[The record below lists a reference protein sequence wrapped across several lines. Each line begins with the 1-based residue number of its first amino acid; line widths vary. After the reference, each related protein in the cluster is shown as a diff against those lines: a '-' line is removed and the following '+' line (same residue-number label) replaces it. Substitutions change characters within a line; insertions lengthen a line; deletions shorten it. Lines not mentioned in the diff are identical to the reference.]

1 MGKRLTACLLALC
14 LAASLL
20 CSVSAKEPEI
30 SVEIDQTGQDSA
42 VAVVTLGSEV
52 YTSILVKV
60 PGEPWYDFTWALEDA
75 KSITLPIYENGS
87 VQVQATRENGTKAT
101 ASATVDCLPEPEPL
115 DCPVESEPEPESE
128 KEPEQQPTPQ
138 EQPTTTTPMTTTP
151 KPEASQNELD
161 DDSKPEAGL
170 ESEAETPESGT
181 GFTSEGNAVTRDLL
195 YDKAT
200 NKQFVTLETKDGTV
214 FYLVIDYDS
223 PINEEEEQYQTYF
236 LNLVDAADLAAL
248 VGEEDAEPEEEAP
261 PLCSCRDRC
270 QVGKIDTTCPV
281 CTADLTACLGEEPE
295 PEAPEEL
302 EEPQPAPE
310 AEEPEDD
317 SSSAVAAV
325 ILLLVVLAGGAVF
338 VVKLLRRKEK
348 TPSRPPEDDDE
359 DYVVENVENTEEE

>member
-1 MGKRLTACLLALC
+1 MSKRLTVLATALLLVWSMT
-14 LAASLL
+14 AAAF
-20 CSVSAKEPEI
+20 AKEPEI

-42 VAVVTLGSEV
+42 AAVITLGSEV

-75 KSITLPIYENGS
+75 KSMTLPVYENGS

-115 DCPVESEPEPESE
+115 DCPVEPEPE
-128 KEPEQQPTPQ
+128 KEPEPQTTPQ
-138 EQPTTTTPMTTTP
+138 KQPTTTTPVTTTP
-151 KPEASQNELD
+151 KPEASQNELGAE
-161 DDSKPEAGL
+161 SKPETGL
-170 ESEAETPESGT
+170 ESDAETPEPGT
-181 GFTSEGNAVTRDLL
+181 GFTADGNAITRDLL

-223 PINEEEEQYQTYF
+223 PVNEEEEQYQTYF
-236 LNLVDAADLAAL
+236 LNLVDAADLATL

-302 EEPQPAPE
+302 EDPQPAPE

-325 ILLLVVLAGGAVF
+325 ILLLVILAGGAVF
-338 VVKLLRRKEK
+338 VVKLLRCKEK

-359 DYVVENVENTEEE
+359 DYVVENVEEEGP

>member
-42 VAVVTLGSEV
+42 AAVITLGSEV

-75 KSITLPIYENGS
+75 KSMTLPVYENGS

-101 ASATVDCLPEPEPL
+101 ASVNVDCLPEPEPL
-115 DCPVESEPEPESE
+115 DCPVESEPEPE

-138 EQPTTTTPMTTTP
+138 RQPTTTPVTTTP
-151 KPEASQNELD
+151 KLETEGEPEE
-161 DDSKPEAGL
+161 KETV
-170 ESEAETPESGT
+170 ETPEPGS
-181 GFTSEGNAVTRDLL
+181 GFTGEGNAVTRDLL

-214 FYLVIDYDS
+214 FYVVIDYDS
-223 PINEEEEQYQTYF
+223 PVNEEEEQYQTYF

-248 VGEEDAEPEEEAP
+248 VGEEETEPEEEAP
-261 PLCSCRDRC
+261 PLCSCRERC

-281 CTADLTACLGEEPE
+281 CAADLTACLGEEPE
-295 PEAPEEL
+295 EPEPEPEVQ
-302 EEPQPAPE
+302 QPV
-310 AEEPEDD
+310 EEPEDD

-325 ILLLVVLAGGAVF
+325 ILLLVILAGGAVF
-338 VVKLLRRKEK
+338 VVKLLRRKDK
-348 TPSRPPEDDDE
+348 APSRPPEDDDE
-359 DYVVENVENTEEE
+359 DYVVENVEEEEP

>member
-30 SVEIDQTGQDSA
+30 SLEIEQTGQESA
-42 VAVVTLGSEV
+42 VAIVTLGSEV

-60 PGEPWYDFTWALEDA
+60 PGEPWYDFTWALEDTA
-75 KSITLPIYENGS
+75 SLTLPVYENGT

-101 ASATVDCLPEPEPL
+101 ASATVDCLPEPEPM
-115 DCPVESEPEPESE
+115 DCPVESEPEPE
-128 KEPEQQPTPQ
+128 KEPEQQTTPQ
-138 EQPTTTTPMTTTP
+138 KQPTTTTTVTTTP
-151 KPEASQNELD
+151 KPEGEAD
-161 DDSKPEAGL
+161 PE
-170 ESEAETPESGT
+170 EEEEAETPEPGT

-236 LNLVDAADLAAL
+236 LNLVDAADLDAM
-248 VGEEDAEPEEEAP
+248 VGEEEAEPEAETP
-261 PLCSCRDRC
+261 PLCSCRERC

-302 EEPQPAPE
+302 EDPQPEPE
-310 AEEPEDD
+310 AEEPEDG

-325 ILLLVVLAGGAVF
+325 ILLLVILAGGAVF
-338 VVKLLRRKEK
+338 VVKLLRRKDK
-348 TPSRPPEDDDE
+348 APPRPPEDDDE
-359 DYVVENVENTEEE
+359 AYVVENVEEEEP

>member
-42 VAVVTLGSEV
+42 AAVITLGSEV

-60 PGEPWYDFTWALEDA
+60 PGEPWYDFTWVLEDA

-101 ASATVDCLPEPEPL
+101 ASVNVDCLPEPEPL
-115 DCPVESEPEPESE
+115 DCPVEPEPE
-128 KEPEQQPTPQ
+128 KEPEPQTTPQ
-138 EQPTTTTPMTTTP
+138 KQPTTTTPVTTTP
-151 KPEASQNELD
+151 KPQAEAD
-161 DDSKPEAGL
+161 PE
-170 ESEAETPESGT
+170 EEEEAETPESGT
-181 GFTSEGNAVTRDLL
+181 GFTSEGNAITRDLL

-223 PINEEEEQYQTYF
+223 PVNEEEEQYQTYF

-248 VGEEDAEPEEEAP
+248 VGEEEAEPEEQAP
-261 PLCSCRDRC
+261 PLCSCREHC

-295 PEAPEEL
+295 PEPEP
-302 EEPQPAPE
+302 EPEVQQP
-310 AEEPEDD
+310 AEEPEEG

-325 ILLLVVLAGGAVF
+325 ILLLVILAGGAVF

-359 DYVVENVENTEEE
+359 AYVVENVEEEEP

>member
-1 MGKRLTACLLALC
+1 MGKRLTVLATVLLLVWSIT
-14 LAASLL
+14 AAAF
-20 CSVSAKEPEI
+20 AKELEV

-42 VAVVTLGSEV
+42 AAVITLGSEV

-60 PGEPWYDFTWALEDA
+60 PGEPWYDFTWVLEDA

-101 ASATVDCLPEPEPL
+101 ASVNVDCLPEPEPL
-115 DCPVESEPEPESE
+115 DCPVESEPEPEPE
-128 KEPEQQPTPQ
+128 KEPEQQTTPQ
-138 EQPTTTTPMTTTP
+138 KQPATTTPVTTTP
-151 KPEASQNELD
+151 KPETEAE
-161 DDSKPEAGL
+161 SKPE
-170 ESEAETPESGT
+170 EEETNETPEPGS
-181 GFTSEGNAVTRDLL
+181 GFTSEGNAITRDLL

-223 PINEEEEQYQTYF
+223 PVNEEEEQYQTYF

-248 VGEEDAEPEEEAP
+248 VGEEEAEPEEQAP
-261 PLCSCRDRC
+261 PLCSCRERC

-281 CTADLTACLGEEPE
+281 CIADLTACLGEEPE
-295 PEAPEEL
+295 PETPEEL
-302 EEPQPAPE
+302 ENPQPEPE
-310 AEEPEDD
+310 VEEPEDD

-325 ILLLVVLAGGAVF
+325 ILLLVILAGGAVF

-348 TPSRPPEDDDE
+348 APSRPPEDDDE
-359 DYVVENVENTEEE
+359 AYVVENVEEEEP

>member
-1 MGKRLTACLLALC
+1 MGKRLTVLATVLLLVWSMT
-14 LAASLL
+14 AAAF
-20 CSVSAKEPEI
+20 AKEPEI
-30 SVEIDQTGQDSA
+30 SVEIDQTGWESA

-60 PGEPWYDFTWALEDA
+60 PGEPWYDFTWVLEDA
-75 KSITLPIYENGS
+75 KSMTLPVYENGS

-115 DCPVESEPEPESE
+115 DCPVEPEPE
-128 KEPEQQPTPQ
+128 KEPEPQTTPQ
-138 EQPTTTTPMTTTP
+138 KQPTTTTPVTTTP
-151 KPEASQNELD
+151 KPEASQNELGAE
-161 DDSKPEAGL
+161 SKPETGL
-170 ESEAETPESGT
+170 ESDAETPEPGT
-181 GFTSEGNAVTRDLL
+181 GFTADGNAITRDLL

-223 PINEEEEQYQTYF
+223 PVNEEEEQYQTYF
-236 LNLVDAADLAAL
+236 LNLVDAADLATL

-302 EEPQPAPE
+302 EDPQPAPE

-325 ILLLVVLAGGAVF
+325 ILLLVILAGGAVF
-338 VVKLLRRKEK
+338 VVKLLRCKEK

-359 DYVVENVENTEEE
+359 DYVVENVEEEGP

>member
-1 MGKRLTACLLALC
+1 MGKRLTVLATALLLVWSMT
-14 LAASLL
+14 AAAF
-20 CSVSAKEPEI
+20 AKEPEI
-30 SVEIDQTGQDSA
+30 SVEIDQTGQDSTA
-42 VAVVTLGSEV
+42 AVVTLGSEV

-60 PGEPWYDFTWALEDA
+60 PGEPWYDFTWVLEDA
-75 KSITLPIYENGS
+75 KSITLPVYENGT
-87 VQVQATRENGTKAT
+87 VQVQATRANGTKAT
-101 ASATVDCLPEPEPL
+101 ASATVDCLPESEPM
-115 DCPVESEPEPESE
+115 DCPVESEPEPG
-128 KEPEQQPTPQ
+128 KEPEQQPIPQ
-138 EQPTTTTPMTTTP
+138 KQPTTTTPVTTTP
-151 KPEASQNELD
+151 KPEVETSTEPAQD
-161 DDSKPEAGL
+161 
-170 ESEAETPESGT
+170 AETLEPGV

-223 PINEEEEQYQTYF
+223 PVNEEEEQYQTYF

-325 ILLLVVLAGGAVF
+325 ILLLVVLAGGAAF
-338 VVKLLRRKEK
+338 VVKMLRRKEK

-359 DYVVENVENTEEE
+359 DYVVENVEEEEP

>member
-1 MGKRLTACLLALC
+1 MGKRLTVLATVLLLVWSMT
-14 LAASLL
+14 AAAF
-20 CSVSAKEPEI
+20 AKEPEI
-30 SVEIDQTGQDSA
+30 SVEIDQTGRDSA
-42 VAVVTLGSEV
+42 VAVITLGSEA

-75 KSITLPIYENGS
+75 KSITLPVYANGT

-101 ASATVDCLPEPEPL
+101 ASATVDCLPESEPL
-115 DCPVESEPEPESE
+115 DCSVELEPE
-128 KEPEQQPTPQ
+128 KEPEQQPAPQ
-138 EQPTTTTPMTTTP
+138 KQPTTTTTVTTTP
-151 KPEASQNELD
+151 KPEAEAD
-161 DDSKPEAGL
+161 PE
-170 ESEAETPESGT
+170 EEEEAETLEPDT
-181 GFTSEGNAVTRDLL
+181 GFTSEGNAITRDLL

-223 PINEEEEQYQTYF
+223 PVNEEEEQYQTYF

-248 VGEEDAEPEEEAP
+248 VGEEEAEPEEQTL
-261 PLCSCRDRC
+261 PLCSCRERC

-295 PEAPEEL
+295 PAAPEEL
-302 EEPQPAPE
+302 EDPQPAPE
-310 AEEPEDD
+310 AEEPEEG

-338 VVKLLRRKEK
+338 MVKLLRRKEK

-359 DYVVENVENTEEE
+359 DYVVENVEEES

>member
-1 MGKRLTACLLALC
+1 MGKRLTVLAIVLLLVWSMT
-14 LAASLL
+14 AAAF
-20 CSVSAKEPEI
+20 AKEPEI
-30 SVEIDQTGQDSA
+30 SVEIDQTGQDSV
-42 VAVVTLGSEV
+42 VAVITLGSEA

-75 KSITLPIYENGS
+75 KSMTLPVYENGS

-115 DCPVESEPEPESE
+115 DCPVESEPEPEPG
-128 KEPEQQPTPQ
+128 KEPEQQPIPQ
-138 EQPTTTTPMTTTP
+138 KQPTTTTPVTTTP
-151 KPEASQNELD
+151 KPEVETSTEPAQD
-161 DDSKPEAGL
+161 
-170 ESEAETPESGT
+170 AETLEPGV

-223 PINEEEEQYQTYF
+223 PVNEEEEQYQTYF

-248 VGEEDAEPEEEAP
+248 VGEEEAEPEEQAP
-261 PLCSCRDRC
+261 PLCSCRERC

-302 EEPQPAPE
+302 ENPQPEPE
-310 AEEPEDD
+310 VEKPEDD

-338 VVKLLRRKEK
+338 VVRLLRRKGK
-348 TPSRPPEDDDE
+348 APSHPPEDDDG
-359 DYVVENVENTEEE
+359 DYVVENVEEES

>member
-1 MGKRLTACLLALC
+1 MCKRLTVLATALLLVWSMT
-14 LAASLL
+14 AAAF
-20 CSVSAKEPEI
+20 AKEPEI
-30 SVEIDQTGQDSA
+30 SLEIDQTGQDSA
-42 VAVVTLGSEV
+42 AAVITLGSEV

-75 KSITLPIYENGS
+75 KSMTLPVYENGS

-115 DCPVESEPEPESE
+115 DCPVESEPEPEPG
-128 KEPEQQPTPQ
+128 KEPEQQPIPQ
-138 EQPTTTTPMTTTP
+138 KQPTTTTPVTTTP
-151 KPEASQNELD
+151 KPEVETST
-161 DDSKPEAGL
+161 KPAQD
-170 ESEAETPESGT
+170 AETLEPGV

-223 PINEEEEQYQTYF
+223 PVNEEEEQYQTYF

-261 PLCSCRDRC
+261 PLCSCRERC
-270 QVGKIDTTCPV
+270 QVGKIDTTCSV

-302 EEPQPAPE
+302 EDPQPAPD
-310 AEEPEDD
+310 AEEPEED

-325 ILLLVVLAGGAVF
+325 ILLLVILVGGAVF

-359 DYVVENVENTEEE
+359 DYVVENVEEEEP

>member
-42 VAVVTLGSEV
+42 AAVITLGSEV

-75 KSITLPIYENGS
+75 KSITLPVYENGS

-101 ASATVDCLPEPEPL
+101 ASVNVDCLPEPEPL
-115 DCPVESEPEPESE
+115 DCPVESEPEPE

-138 EQPTTTTPMTTTP
+138 RQPTTTPVTTTP
-151 KPEASQNELD
+151 KLETEGEPEE
-161 DDSKPEAGL
+161 KETV
-170 ESEAETPESGT
+170 ETPEPGS
-181 GFTSEGNAVTRDLL
+181 GFTGEGNAVTRDLL

-214 FYLVIDYDS
+214 FYVVIDYDS
-223 PINEEEEQYQTYF
+223 PVNEEEEQYQTYF

-248 VGEEDAEPEEEAP
+248 VGEEETEPEEEAP
-261 PLCSCRDRC
+261 PLCSCRERC

-281 CTADLTACLGEEPE
+281 CAADLTACLGEEPE
-295 PEAPEEL
+295 EPEPEPEVQ
-302 EEPQPAPE
+302 QPV
-310 AEEPEDD
+310 EEPEDD

-325 ILLLVVLAGGAVF
+325 ILLLVILAGGAVF
-338 VVKLLRRKEK
+338 VVKLLRRKDK
-348 TPSRPPEDDDE
+348 APSRPPEDDDE
-359 DYVVENVENTEEE
+359 DYVVENVEEEEP

>member
-14 LAASLL
+14 LAAGLL

-30 SVEIDQTGQDSA
+30 SLEIDQTGQDSA
-42 VAVVTLGSEV
+42 AAVITLGSEV

-60 PGEPWYDFTWALEDA
+60 PGEPWYDFTWTLENA
-75 KSITLPIYENGS
+75 KSMTLPVCENGT

-101 ASATVDCLPEPEPL
+101 ASATVDCLSEPEPL
-115 DCPVESEPEPESE
+115 DCSVESEPEPETQ
-128 KEPEQQPTPQ
+128 K
-138 EQPTTTTPMTTTP
+138 QPTTTPPVTTVP
-151 KPEASQNELD
+151 KPETETESKLEEEETNET
-161 DDSKPEAGL
+161 
-170 ESEAETPESGT
+170 SEPGS
-181 GFTSEGNAVTRDLL
+181 GFTGEGNAVTRDLL

-223 PINEEEEQYQTYF
+223 PVNEEEEQYQTYF

-248 VGEEDAEPEEEAP
+248 VGEEEAEPEEAP
-261 PLCSCRDRC
+261 PLCSCRERC

-295 PEAPEEL
+295 ELKPEL
-302 EEPQPAPE
+302 ESEPEPEVQQPVEE
-310 AEEPEDD
+310 AEEPKDD
-317 SSSAVAAV
+317 SSSAVAAA

-338 VVKLLRRKEK
+338 VVKLLRRKDK
-348 TPSRPPEDDDE
+348 APSHPPEDDDE
-359 DYVVENVENTEEE
+359 AYVVENVEEEEP

>member
-42 VAVVTLGSEV
+42 AAVITLGSEV

-60 PGEPWYDFTWALEDA
+60 PGEPWYDFAWVLEDA
-75 KSITLPIYENGS
+75 KSMTLPVYENGS
-87 VQVQATRENGTKAT
+87 VQVQATRANGTKAT

-115 DCPVESEPEPESE
+115 DCPVESEPEPEPE
-128 KEPEQQPTPQ
+128 KEPKPQPTPQ
-138 EQPTTTTPMTTTP
+138 KQPTTTTPVTTTP
-151 KPEASQNELD
+151 KPEAEAD
-161 DDSKPEAGL
+161 PE
-170 ESEAETPESGT
+170 EEEEAETPEPGT
-181 GFTSEGNAVTRDLL
+181 GFTSEGNVVTRDLL
-195 YDKAT
+195 YDKTT

-223 PINEEEEQYQTYF
+223 PVNEEEEQYQTYF

-248 VGEEDAEPEEEAP
+248 VGEAEAEPEEAP
-261 PLCSCRDRC
+261 PLCSCREHC

-295 PEAPEEL
+295 PEPEP
-302 EEPQPAPE
+302 EPEVQQP
-310 AEEPEDD
+310 AEEPEEG

-325 ILLLVVLAGGAVF
+325 ILLLVILAGGAVF

-348 TPSRPPEDDDE
+348 APSRPPEDDDE
-359 DYVVENVENTEEE
+359 DYVVEDVEEEEP

>member
-1 MGKRLTACLLALC
+1 MGKRLTVLATVLLLVWSMT
-14 LAASLL
+14 AAAF
-20 CSVSAKEPEI
+20 AKEPEI

-42 VAVVTLGSEV
+42 AAVITLGSEV

-75 KSITLPIYENGS
+75 KSMTLPVYENGS

-115 DCPVESEPEPESE
+115 DCPVEPEPE
-128 KEPEQQPTPQ
+128 KEPEPQTTPQ
-138 EQPTTTTPMTTTP
+138 KQPTTTTPVTTTP
-151 KPEASQNELD
+151 KPQAEAD
-161 DDSKPEAGL
+161 PE
-170 ESEAETPESGT
+170 EEEEAETPESGT
-181 GFTSEGNAVTRDLL
+181 GFTGEGNAITRDLL

-223 PINEEEEQYQTYF
+223 PVNEEEEQYQTYF

-248 VGEEDAEPEEEAP
+248 VGEEEAEPEEEAP
-261 PLCSCRDRC
+261 PLCSCREHC

-295 PEAPEEL
+295 EPEPEP
-302 EEPQPAPE
+302 EPEVQQPV
-310 AEEPEDD
+310 EEPEDD

-325 ILLLVVLAGGAVF
+325 ILLLVILAGGAVF
-338 VVKLLRRKEK
+338 VVKLLRRKKK

-359 DYVVENVENTEEE
+359 DYVVENVEEEEP

>member
-14 LAASLL
+14 LAANLL

-42 VAVVTLGSEV
+42 VAIVTLGSEV

-75 KSITLPIYENGS
+75 KSITLPVYENGT
-87 VQVQATRENGTKAT
+87 VQVQATRGNGTKAT

-115 DCPVESEPEPESE
+115 DCPVEAEPE
-128 KEPEQQPTPQ
+128 KEPEPQPTPQ
-138 EQPTTTTPMTTTP
+138 KQPTTTPPVTTTP
-151 KPEASQNELD
+151 KPEA
-161 DDSKPEAGL
+161 EADQ
-170 ESEAETPESGT
+170 EEEEEAETPEPGT
-181 GFTSEGNAVTRDLL
+181 GFTGEGNAVTRDLL

-223 PINEEEEQYQTYF
+223 PVNEEEEQYQTYF

-248 VGEEDAEPEEEAP
+248 VGEEEAEPETEAP
-261 PLCSCRDRC
+261 PLCSCRERC

-310 AEEPEDD
+310 AEEPEDG

-325 ILLLVVLAGGAVF
+325 ILLLVILAGGAVF

-359 DYVVENVENTEEE
+359 DYVVENVEEEEP

>member
-1 MGKRLTACLLALC
+1 MGKRLTVLAIVLLLVWSMM
-14 LAASLL
+14 AAAF
-20 CSVSAKEPEI
+20 AKELEI
-30 SVEIDQTGQDSA
+30 SVEIDQTGRDSA
-42 VAVVTLGSEV
+42 VAVITLGSEV

-101 ASATVDCLPEPEPL
+101 ASATVDCLPEPEPM
-115 DCPVESEPEPESE
+115 DCPVESEPEPE
-128 KEPEQQPTPQ
+128 KEPEQQTTPQ
-138 EQPTTTTPMTTTP
+138 KQPTTTTPVTTTP
-151 KPEASQNELD
+151 KPETQAE
-161 DDSKPEAGL
+161 PE
-170 ESEAETPESGT
+170 EEEEAETPEPGS
-181 GFTSEGNAVTRDLL
+181 GFTADGNAITRDLL

-223 PINEEEEQYQTYF
+223 PVNEEEEQYQTYF

-248 VGEEDAEPEEEAP
+248 VGEEEAEPEEEAP
-261 PLCSCRDRC
+261 PLCSCRERC
-270 QVGKIDTTCPV
+270 QVGKINTTCPV

-302 EEPQPAPE
+302 DDPQPAPD
-310 AEEPEDD
+310 AEEPEED

-325 ILLLVVLAGGAVF
+325 ILLLVILVGGAVF
-338 VVKLLRRKEK
+338 VVKLLRRKGK
-348 TPSRPPEDDDE
+348 APSRPPEDDDE
-359 DYVVENVENTEEE
+359 DYVVENVEEEGP

>member
-1 MGKRLTACLLALC
+1 MGKRLTVSFLVLC

-42 VAVVTLGSEV
+42 AAVITLGSEV

-75 KSITLPIYENGS
+75 NSMTLPVYANGS

-101 ASATVDCLPEPEPL
+101 ASVNVDCLPEPEPL
-115 DCPVESEPEPESE
+115 DCPVESEPEPEPE
-128 KEPEQQPTPQ
+128 KEPEQQTTPQ
-138 EQPTTTTPMTTTP
+138 KQPATTTPVTTTP
-151 KPEASQNELD
+151 KPETEAE
-161 DDSKPEAGL
+161 SKPE
-170 ESEAETPESGT
+170 EEETNETPEPGS
-181 GFTSEGNAVTRDLL
+181 GFTSEGNAITRDLL

-223 PINEEEEQYQTYF
+223 PVNEEEEQYQTYF

-248 VGEEDAEPEEEAP
+248 VGEEEAEPEEQAP
-261 PLCSCRDRC
+261 PLCSCREHC

-295 PEAPEEL
+295 PEPEP
-302 EEPQPAPE
+302 EPEVQQP
-310 AEEPEDD
+310 AEEPEEG

-325 ILLLVVLAGGAVF
+325 ILLLVILAGGAVF

-348 TPSRPPEDDDE
+348 APSRPPEDDDE
-359 DYVVENVENTEEE
+359 DYVVEDVEEEEP

>member
-1 MGKRLTACLLALC
+1 MGKRLTVLATALLLVWSMT
-14 LAASLL
+14 AAAF
-20 CSVSAKEPEI
+20 AKEPEI

-42 VAVVTLGSEV
+42 AAVITLGSEV

-60 PGEPWYDFTWALEDA
+60 PGEPWYDFTWVLEDA

-115 DCPVESEPEPESE
+115 DCPVGSEPEPG
-128 KEPEQQPTPQ
+128 KEPEQQPNPQ
-138 EQPTTTTPMTTTP
+138 KQPTTTTPVTTTP
-151 KPEASQNELD
+151 KPET
-161 DDSKPEAGL
+161 
-170 ESEAETPESGT
+170 EAEPEEEETVEEPEPGT
-181 GFTSEGNAVTRDLL
+181 GFTGEGNAVTRDLL

-200 NKQFVTLETKDGTV
+200 NKQFVTLETKDGAV

-223 PINEEEEQYQTYF
+223 PVNEEEEQYQTYF

-248 VGEEDAEPEEEAP
+248 VGEEEAEPAEQAP
-261 PLCSCRDRC
+261 PLCSCRERC

-295 PEAPEEL
+295 PELEPEP
-302 EEPQPAPE
+302 EPEPEVQQPV
-310 AEEPEDD
+310 EEPEDD

-325 ILLLVVLAGGAVF
+325 ILLLVILAGGAVF
-338 VVKLLRRKEK
+338 VVKLLRRKGK
-348 TPSRPPEDDDE
+348 APSRPPEDDDE
-359 DYVVENVENTEEE
+359 AYVVENVENTEEEQ

>member
-1 MGKRLTACLLALC
+1 MCVGKRLTASLLALC

-30 SVEIDQTGQDSA
+30 SVEIDQTGRDSA
-42 VAVVTLGSEV
+42 AAVVTLGSEV

-60 PGEPWYDFTWALEDA
+60 PGEPWYDFTWALENA
-75 KSITLPIYENGS
+75 KSMTLPVYENGT

-101 ASATVDCLPEPEPL
+101 ASATVECLPEPEPL
-115 DCPVESEPEPESE
+115 DCPVEPEPE
-128 KEPEQQPTPQ
+128 KEPEPQPTPQ
-138 EQPTTTTPMTTTP
+138 KQPTTTTPATTVPRPEESQDKP
-151 KPEASQNELD
+151 KDEA
-161 DDSKPEAGL
+161 
-170 ESEAETPESGT
+170 TPETGTESKTEPPEPGT
-181 GFTSEGNAVTRDLL
+181 GFTSEGNAVTRDIL

-223 PINEEEEQYQTYF
+223 PVNEEEEQYQTYF

-248 VGEEDAEPEEEAP
+248 VGEAEAEPEEAP
-261 PLCSCRDRC
+261 PLCSCRERC

-302 EEPQPAPE
+302 ENPQPEPE

-348 TPSRPPEDDDE
+348 APSRPPEDDDE
-359 DYVVENVENTEEE
+359 DYVVENVDEEEP

>member
-1 MGKRLTACLLALC
+1 MGKRLTVLATALLLVWSMT
-14 LAASLL
+14 AAAF
-20 CSVSAKEPEI
+20 AKEPEI
-30 SVEIDQTGQDSA
+30 SVEIDQTGRDSA
-42 VAVVTLGSEV
+42 VAVITLGSEA

-75 KSITLPIYENGS
+75 KSITLPVYENGT

-115 DCPVESEPEPESE
+115 DCPVEAEPE
-128 KEPEQQPTPQ
+128 KEPEPQPTPQ
-138 EQPTTTTPMTTTP
+138 KQPTTTTPVTTTP
-151 KPEASQNELD
+151 KPEASQNELGAE
-161 DDSKPEAGL
+161 SKPETGL
-170 ESEAETPESGT
+170 ESKAETPEPGS
-181 GFTSEGNAVTRDLL
+181 GFTSEGNAITRDLL

-223 PINEEEEQYQTYF
+223 PVNEEEEQYQTYF

-248 VGEEDAEPEEEAP
+248 VGEEKAEPEEGAP
-261 PLCSCRDRC
+261 PLCSCRERC

-325 ILLLVVLAGGAVF
+325 ILLLVVLAGGALF
-338 VVKLLRRKEK
+338 VVKLLRRKGK
-348 TPSRPPEDDDE
+348 APSRPPEDDDE
-359 DYVVENVENTEEE
+359 DYLVENVEEVQ

>member
-30 SVEIDQTGQDSA
+30 SLEIEQTGQESA
-42 VAVVTLGSEV
+42 VAIVTLGSEV

-60 PGEPWYDFTWALEDA
+60 PGEPWYDFTWALEDTA
-75 KSITLPIYENGS
+75 SLTLPVYENGT

-101 ASATVDCLPEPEPL
+101 ASATVDCLPEPEPM
-115 DCPVESEPEPESE
+115 DCPVESEPEPE
-128 KEPEQQPTPQ
+128 KEPEQQTTPQ
-138 EQPTTTTPMTTTP
+138 KQPTTTTPMTTSP
-151 KPEASQNELD
+151 KPEVETSTEPAQD
-161 DDSKPEAGL
+161 
-170 ESEAETPESGT
+170 AETLEPGV

-223 PINEEEEQYQTYF
+223 PVNEEEEQYQTYF

-248 VGEEDAEPEEEAP
+248 VGEEEAEPEEQAP
-261 PLCSCRDRC
+261 PLCSCRERC

-325 ILLLVVLAGGAVF
+325 ILLLVVLAGGALF
-338 VVKLLRRKEK
+338 VVKLLRRKGK
-348 TPSRPPEDDDE
+348 APSRPPEDDDE
-359 DYVVENVENTEEE
+359 DYVVENVEEEEP

>member
-42 VAVVTLGSEV
+42 AAVITMGSEV

-75 KSITLPIYENGS
+75 KSITLPVYENGS

-101 ASATVDCLPEPEPL
+101 ASVNVDCLPEPEPL
-115 DCPVESEPEPESE
+115 DCPVESEPEPE

-138 EQPTTTTPMTTTP
+138 RQPTTTPVTTTP
-151 KPEASQNELD
+151 KLETEGEPEE
-161 DDSKPEAGL
+161 KETV
-170 ESEAETPESGT
+170 ETPEPGS
-181 GFTSEGNAVTRDLL
+181 GFTGEGNAVTRDLL

-214 FYLVIDYDS
+214 FYVVIDYDS
-223 PINEEEEQYQTYF
+223 PVNEEEEQYQTYF

-248 VGEEDAEPEEEAP
+248 VGEEETEPEEEAP
-261 PLCSCRDRC
+261 PLCSCRERC

-281 CTADLTACLGEEPE
+281 CAADLTACLGEEPE
-295 PEAPEEL
+295 EPEPEPEVQ
-302 EEPQPAPE
+302 QPV
-310 AEEPEDD
+310 EEPEDD

-325 ILLLVVLAGGAVF
+325 ILLLVILAGGAVF
-338 VVKLLRRKEK
+338 VVKLLRRKDK
-348 TPSRPPEDDDE
+348 APPRPPEDDDE
-359 DYVVENVENTEEE
+359 DYVVENVEEEEP

>member
-20 CSVSAKEPEI
+20 CSVTAKEPEI

-42 VAVVTLGSEV
+42 VAVVTLGEES

-75 KSITLPIYENGS
+75 KSMTLPVHENGS

-115 DCPVESEPEPESE
+115 DCPVEAEPE
-128 KEPEQQPTPQ
+128 KEPEPQPTPQ
-138 EQPTTTTPMTTTP
+138 KQPTATPPVTTVPRPEETQDKPKDEATPETGT
-151 KPEASQNELD
+151 E
-161 DDSKPEAGL
+161 SKT
-170 ESEAETPESGT
+170 ETPEPGS
-181 GFTSEGNAVTRDLL
+181 GFTGEGNAVTRDLL

-223 PINEEEEQYQTYF
+223 PVNEEEEQYQTYF

-248 VGEEDAEPEEEAP
+248 VGEEEAEPEEEAP
-261 PLCSCRDRC
+261 PLCSCRERC
-270 QVGKIDTTCPV
+270 QVGKINTTCPV

-302 EEPQPAPE
+302 EDPQPAPD
-310 AEEPEDD
+310 AEEPEED

-325 ILLLVVLAGGAVF
+325 ILLLVILVGGAVF

-359 DYVVENVENTEEE
+359 DYVVENVEEEEP

>member
-1 MGKRLTACLLALC
+1 MGKRLTVLATVLLLVWSMT
-14 LAASLL
+14 AAAF
-20 CSVSAKEPEI
+20 AKEPEI
-30 SVEIDQTGQDSA
+30 SVEIDQTGRESA

-75 KSITLPIYENGS
+75 KSIMLPIYENGS

-115 DCPVESEPEPESE
+115 DCPVEPEPE
-128 KEPEQQPTPQ
+128 KEPEPQPTSQ
-138 EQPTTTTPMTTTP
+138 KQPITTTPVTTTP
-151 KPEASQNELD
+151 KPETSQNELEAE
-161 DDSKPEAGL
+161 SKPETGT
-170 ESEAETPESGT
+170 ESKTETPEHGT

-223 PINEEEEQYQTYF
+223 PVNEEEEQYQTYF

-248 VGEEDAEPEEEAP
+248 VGEEEAEPEEQTP
-261 PLCSCRDRC
+261 PLCSCRERC

-295 PEAPEEL
+295 PEAPEEP
-302 EEPQPAPE
+302 EQEPEPEVQQPM
-310 AEEPEDD
+310 EEPEDD

-325 ILLLVVLAGGAVF
+325 ILLLVILAGGAVF

-359 DYVVENVENTEEE
+359 DYVVEQVEEEEP

>member
-14 LAASLL
+14 LAAGLL

-30 SVEIDQTGQDSA
+30 SLEIDQTGQDSA
-42 VAVVTLGSEV
+42 AAVITLGSEV

-60 PGEPWYDFTWALEDA
+60 PGEPWYDFTWTLENA
-75 KSITLPIYENGS
+75 KSMTLPVCENGT

-101 ASATVDCLPEPEPL
+101 ASATVDCLSEPEPL
-115 DCPVESEPEPESE
+115 DCSVESEPEPETQ
-128 KEPEQQPTPQ
+128 K
-138 EQPTTTTPMTTTP
+138 QPTTTPPVTTVP
-151 KPEASQNELD
+151 KPETETESKLEEEETNET
-161 DDSKPEAGL
+161 
-170 ESEAETPESGT
+170 SEPGS
-181 GFTSEGNAVTRDLL
+181 GFTGEGNAVTRDLL

-223 PINEEEEQYQTYF
+223 PVNEEEEQYQTYF

-295 PEAPEEL
+295 ELKPEL
-302 EEPQPAPE
+302 ESEPEPEVQQPVEE
-310 AEEPEDD
+310 AEEPKDD
-317 SSSAVAAV
+317 SSSAVAAA

-348 TPSRPPEDDDE
+348 TPSRPSEDDDE
-359 DYVVENVENTEEE
+359 DYVVENVEEEEP

>member
-1 MGKRLTACLLALC
+1 MGKRLTVCLLALC

-20 CSVSAKEPEI
+20 YSVSALEPEI

-42 VAVVTLGSEV
+42 VAVVTLGEES

-75 KSITLPIYENGS
+75 KSMTLPVHENGT

-101 ASATVDCLPEPEPL
+101 ASASVDCLPEPEPL
-115 DCPVESEPEPESE
+115 DCPVGSEPEPE
-128 KEPEQQPTPQ
+128 KKPEPQTTPQ
-138 EQPTTTTPMTTTP
+138 KQPTTTTPMTT
-151 KPEASQNELD
+151 S
-161 DDSKPEAGL
+161 SKPEVETSTEPAQD
-170 ESEAETPESGT
+170 AETLEPGV

-248 VGEEDAEPEEEAP
+248 VGEEEAEPEEEAP
-261 PLCSCRDRC
+261 PLCSCRERC
-270 QVGKIDTTCPV
+270 QVGKHAI
-281 CTADLTACLGEEPE
+281 
-295 PEAPEEL
+295 
-302 EEPQPAPE
+302 
-310 AEEPEDD
+310 
-317 SSSAVAAV
+317 
-325 ILLLVVLAGGAVF
+325 
-338 VVKLLRRKEK
+338 
-348 TPSRPPEDDDE
+348 
-359 DYVVENVENTEEE
+359 

>member
-1 MGKRLTACLLALC
+1 MGKRLTVCLLALC

-30 SVEIDQTGQDSA
+30 SVEIDQAGQDSA
-42 VAVVTLGSEV
+42 VAVITLGSEV

-60 PGEPWYDFTWALEDA
+60 PGESWYDFTWALEDA
-75 KSITLPIYENGS
+75 KSITLPVYENGS

-101 ASATVDCLPEPEPL
+101 ASATVDCLSEPEPL
-115 DCPVESEPEPESE
+115 DCSVESEPEPETQ
-128 KEPEQQPTPQ
+128 K
-138 EQPTTTTPMTTTP
+138 QPTTTPPVTTVP
-151 KPEASQNELD
+151 KPETETESKLEEEETNET
-161 DDSKPEAGL
+161 
-170 ESEAETPESGT
+170 SEPGS
-181 GFTSEGNAVTRDLL
+181 GFTGEGNAVTRDLL

-223 PINEEEEQYQTYF
+223 PVNEEEEQYQTYF

-248 VGEEDAEPEEEAP
+248 VGEEEAEPEEAP
-261 PLCSCRDRC
+261 PLCSCRERC

-295 PEAPEEL
+295 ELKPEL
-302 EEPQPAPE
+302 ESEPEPEVQQPVEE
-310 AEEPEDD
+310 AEEPKDD
-317 SSSAVAAV
+317 SSSAVAAA

-348 TPSRPPEDDDE
+348 TPSRPSEDDDE
-359 DYVVENVENTEEE
+359 DYVVENVEEEEP

>member
-42 VAVVTLGSEV
+42 AAVITLGSEV

-60 PGEPWYDFTWALEDA
+60 PGEPWYDFTWVLEDA

-101 ASATVDCLPEPEPL
+101 TSASVDCLPEPEPL
-115 DCPVESEPEPESE
+115 DCPVESEPEPESG
-128 KEPEQQPTPQ
+128 KEPEQQTAPQ
-138 EQPTTTTPMTTTP
+138 KQPTTTTPVTTTP
-151 KPEASQNELD
+151 KPEASQNELGTE
-161 DDSKPEAGL
+161 SKPETAL
-170 ESEAETPESGT
+170 ESEAETPEPGT
-181 GFTSEGNAVTRDLL
+181 GFTSEGNVVTRDLL

-223 PINEEEEQYQTYF
+223 PVNEEEEQYQTYF

-248 VGEEDAEPEEEAP
+248 VGEEEAEPEEEAP
-261 PLCSCRDRC
+261 PLCSCREHC

-295 PEAPEEL
+295 VPEPEP
-302 EEPQPAPE
+302 EPKPEVQQPV
-310 AEEPEDD
+310 EEPEDD

-325 ILLLVVLAGGAVF
+325 ILLLAVLVGGAVF

-359 DYVVENVENTEEE
+359 DYLVENVEEVQ

>member
-42 VAVVTLGSEV
+42 AAVITMGSEV

-75 KSITLPIYENGS
+75 KSMTLPVYENGT

-115 DCPVESEPEPESE
+115 DCPVEPEPE
-128 KEPEQQPTPQ
+128 KEPEPQPTPQ
-138 EQPTTTTPMTTTP
+138 KQPTTTTPVTTTP
-151 KPEASQNELD
+151 KPETQAE
-161 DDSKPEAGL
+161 PE
-170 ESEAETPESGT
+170 EEEEAETPEPGT

-223 PINEEEEQYQTYF
+223 PVNEEEEQYQTYF

-295 PEAPEEL
+295 EPEPEP
-302 EEPQPAPE
+302 EPEVQQPV
-310 AEEPEDD
+310 EEPEEG

-359 DYVVENVENTEEE
+359 DYVVENVEEEEP

>member
-1 MGKRLTACLLALC
+1 MGKRLTVLATVLLLVWSMT
-14 LAASLL
+14 AAAF
-20 CSVSAKEPEI
+20 AKEPEI

-42 VAVVTLGSEV
+42 VAVATLGSEV

-75 KSITLPIYENGS
+75 KSMTLPVYENGS

-115 DCPVESEPEPESE
+115 DCPVEPEPE
-128 KEPEQQPTPQ
+128 KEPEPQTTPQ
-138 EQPTTTTPMTTTP
+138 KQPTTTTPVTTTP
-151 KPEASQNELD
+151 KPEASQNELGTE
-161 DDSKPEAGL
+161 SKPETGL
-170 ESEAETPESGT
+170 ESDAETPEPGT
-181 GFTSEGNAVTRDLL
+181 GFTADGNAITRDLL

-223 PINEEEEQYQTYF
+223 PVNEEEEQYQTYF
-236 LNLVDAADLAAL
+236 LNLVDAADLATL

-302 EEPQPAPE
+302 EDPQPEPE
-310 AEEPEDD
+310 AEEPEDG

-325 ILLLVVLAGGAVF
+325 ILLLVVLAGGAAF
-338 VVKLLRRKEK
+338 VVKLLRCKEK
-348 TPSRPPEDDDE
+348 APSRPPEDDDE
-359 DYVVENVENTEEE
+359 DYVVENVEEEEP